1 MDNVEYKQLANDWQD
16 IIDLMAQII
25 HVPAGLIMRL
35 TEGEL
40 EVFVSS
46 KTEGNPYIV
55 GEKEIMKDSGLYC
68 ETVISTNKMLKV
80 PNALTDDD
88 WKNNPDVKLN
98 MISYLGFPILWPD
111 GKPFGTICVLDE
123 KENHY
128 NSQYISLI
136 QKFKRFIET
145 QLELIDKRDQLVKLA
160 EIDPLT
166 SIYNRRAFF
175 AKAEIELNRSIRYK
189 HSLSIVLFDIDNLKE
204 INDTYGHQM
213 GDEVSITFARTVSS
227 LIRES
232 DIFGRYGGDEYI
244 ALLCETDSEAA
255 RITAERIRNEIA
267 QTVVTCSGNA
277 TAKFTVS
284 IGIVSLS
291 DDLKLSELI
300 RRADIALY
308 ESKKKNKTN

>member
-267 QTVVTCSGNA
+267 QTVVTCSGNK